1 MFQEEL
7 FVNIKDIFDKAEN
20 GTLTYAQFEE
30 FAKADGAKFTDLS
43 EGKYVS
49 KDKYDD
55 GLSSKDKS
63 IEQLNST
70 IAQRDTDLENLKK
83 QLANAGTD
91 ADKLAKLQSEFD
103 TLQGKYTTDME
114 AYQKKIETQ
123 QYEFACREFANGKK
137 FSSNAAKRD
146 FTTAMIGANLKYDN
160 GKIMGADDFVQS
172 YSKDNEDAFVKED
185 SGTTPPPSNPAPTQS
200 KPHFAGPTGGSNSGS
215 ESKPFFGFNFTP
227 IRPMDK
233 KE

>member
-1 MFQEEL
+1 
-7 FVNIKDIFDKAEN
+7 VNIKDIFDKGEN
-20 GTLTYAQFEE
+20 GTLTYAQFEA

-55 GLSSKDKS
+55 GLGAKDKS

-83 QLANAGTD
+83 QLASAGTD
-91 ADKLAKLQSEFD
+91 AEKLSKLQSDFD
-103 TLQGKYTTDME
+103 ALQGRYTTDME
-114 AYQKKIETQ
+114 AYQKQIASQ

-137 FSSNAAKRD
+137 FSSNAARRD
-146 FTTAMIGANLKYDN
+146 FTTAMIGANLKFDN
-160 GKIMGADDFVQS
+160 GKIMGAEDFVES
-172 YSKDNEDAFVKED
+172 YSKDNADAFVKED
-185 SGTTPPPSNPAPTQS
+185 EGGNTPPPPANNPAQP
-200 KPHFAGPTGGSNSGS
+200 KPHFAGPTGGTNSGS
-215 ESKPFFGFNFTP
+215 ESKNIFGFNFTP